1 MPVIISF
8 CVSVG
13 GTRPPLDTCHLFW
26 DPAPPLREAL
36 APFSI
41 IFRVRFGTFLGCLA
55 RHLVFDHFLRVLGG
69 PRGVFWA
76 RCRALWLTSLL
87 LWVPARVQYRI
98 HHRTFFSYRELHVG
112 MTS

>member
-36 APFSI
+36 ASFSA
-41 IFRVRFGTFLGCLA
+41 IF
-55 RHLVFDHFLRVLGG
+55 RVLGG
-69 PRGVFWA
+69 FLGMSLASVPSFVAHFD
-76 RCRALWLTSLL
+76 ALFGNLFGSVSGPLTTRQCHPERPS
-87 LWVPARVQYRI
+87 RVTLSR
-98 HHRTFFSYRELHVG
+98 VG
-112 MTS
+112 LGRVTPGF